1 MKDFMANIIDYRGG
15 KALLLDSLDIIH
27 LVSQHE
33 ANETMKIIE
42 EKYSEVDYVLLITSM
57 PLHMLR
63 PKLRALIAQPTRSK
77 SQVNCFRHITE
88 KGKQTWRT
96 YLEEQIKDQLDFIHL
111 VNRRKNQ
118 NDGTQ

>member
-1 MKDFMANIIDYRGG
+1 MKDFKANIIDYRGG
-15 KALLLDSLDIIH
+15 KALLLDSLDIMH
-27 LVSQHE
+27 MGPQHE
-33 ANETMKIIE
+33 ANEAIKIIE

-63 PKLRALIAQPTRSK
+63 PKLRALFAQPTRSK

-96 YLEEQIKDQLDFIHL
+96 YLEEQTKDQLDLIHL
-111 VNRRKNQ
+111 VNRKVEP
-118 NDGTQ
+118 